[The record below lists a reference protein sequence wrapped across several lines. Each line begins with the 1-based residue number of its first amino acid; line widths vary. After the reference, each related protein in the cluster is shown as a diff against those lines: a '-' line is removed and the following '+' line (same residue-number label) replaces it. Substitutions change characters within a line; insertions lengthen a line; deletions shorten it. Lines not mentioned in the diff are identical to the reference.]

1 MMDRMNI
8 AGAVLLIVL
17 VAAFIVA
24 SAAPLLQPKDKE
36 AAQNF
41 TLNSSEVSG
50 VRYVNVNLESN
61 ASDVEL
67 EFTNTSER
75 VYTVE
80 TQRNST
86 GPVPGVKHAVN
97 GENLNLNI
105 TMDTGTAR
113 IILSNKYIYNITIR
127 TKTGGL
133 MVVLANDSRIENLNS
148 TIQYAGGGTVLI
160 GNSTFRNASFRVN
173 TGGFYIADL
182 HQNLRAS
189 GNLSTDVTIG
199 GTALAISPENV
210 LRITGSVDYGGIAF
224 EPAGLRVIRNSTSY
238 LELEGSGKIGII
250 NRVGL
255 GGVNVGVFRMP
266 VAP

>member
-8 AGAVLLIVL
+8 AGAVLLIIL

-24 SAAPLLQPKDKE
+24 SAASLLPRSDE
-36 AAQNF
+36 AVTENF

-61 ASDVEL
+61 ASGVDL
-67 EFTNTSER
+67 EFTNTSGS

-80 TQRNST
+80 TERSSGSPRPMVNHT
-86 GPVPGVKHAVN
+86 VN

-105 TMDTGTAR
+105 TMDTASAR
-113 IILSNKYIYNITIR
+113 IMLSNGYIYNITLKTR
-127 TKTGGL
+127 TGGFR
-133 MVVLANDSRIENLNS
+133 VVLANDSRIENLNL

-160 GNSTFRNASFRVN
+160 GNSTFRNASFNVN

-189 GNLSTDVTIG
+189 GNMSTNVTMG
-199 GTALAISPENV
+199 GTSLAISPDNI

-224 EPAGLRVIRNSTSY
+224 EPAGFRVIRNSTGY
-238 LELEGSGKIGII
+238 LELEGSGKIDII

-266 VAP
+266 MA

>member
-1 MMDRMNI
+1 MDRMNI
-8 AGAVLLIVL
+8 AGAVLLIIL

-24 SAAPLLQPKDKE
+24 SAASLLPGADE
-36 AAQNF
+36 AVTENF

-61 ASDVEL
+61 ASGVDL

-80 TQRNST
+80 TERSPST
-86 GPVPGVKHAVN
+86 PEALVN
-97 GENLNLNI
+97 HTVNDENLNLNI
-105 TMDTGTAR
+105 TMDTASAR
-113 IILSNKYIYNITIR
+113 ILLSNRYIYNITLR
-127 TKTGGL
+127 TRTGGFR
-133 MVVLANDSRIENLNS
+133 VVLANDSRIENLNL

-160 GNSTFRNASFRVN
+160 GNSTFRNASFNVN
-173 TGGFYIADL
+173 TGGFYIADM

-189 GNLSTDVTIG
+189 GNMSTNVTMG
-199 GTALAISPENV
+199 GTSLAISPANI

-224 EPAGLRVIRNSTSY
+224 EPAGFRVIRNSTNY

-250 NRVGL
+250 NTVGL
-255 GGVNVGVFRMP
+255 GGLNVGVFRMP
-266 VAP
+266 MAP